1 MDMGKEYNALC
12 GLAVLYDTMPPQQ
25 QRAYDQ
31 RLGTWMLAADIAAD
45 ESLSED
51 VARMRRAMATG

>member
-1 MDMGKEYNALC
+1 MDMGKDYNALC
-12 GLAVLYDTMPPQQ
+12 RLAMVYETMSPQQ

-31 RLGTWMLAADIAAD
+31 RLGMWMLAADIAAD

-51 VARMRRAMATG
+51 VARMRRVMATE